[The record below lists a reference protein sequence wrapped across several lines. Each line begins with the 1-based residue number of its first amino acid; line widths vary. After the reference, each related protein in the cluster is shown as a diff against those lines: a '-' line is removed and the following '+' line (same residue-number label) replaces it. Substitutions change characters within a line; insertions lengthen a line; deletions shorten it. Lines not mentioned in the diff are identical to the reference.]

1 MILPNSQGNI
11 SGSEEKTE
19 AQTDLRIK
27 VQRTCKH
34 GDGIRNR
41 FIYFLILAFIQT
53 YCECV

>member
-1 MILPNSQGNI
+1 MILHTSQGNI